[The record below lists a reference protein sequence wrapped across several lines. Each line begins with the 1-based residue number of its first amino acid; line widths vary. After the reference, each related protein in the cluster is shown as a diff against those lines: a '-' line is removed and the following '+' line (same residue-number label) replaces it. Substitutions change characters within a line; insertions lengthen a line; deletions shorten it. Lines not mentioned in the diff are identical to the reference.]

1 MNEVVSLLTSDG
13 AVARASLVGAP
24 WTSSIARAPTEDVA
38 RARAE
43 AALAEV
49 TRRGRGVSSTLLRPR
64 RPADGESLAEYL
76 RWHGL
81 LDHGFAI
88 GELVVDYG
96 DPRRAVPPRPYW
108 QNILPTLA
116 AALLLRSWIVGEGAR
131 GLVVRA
137 AYRREGGVRRSRHAT
152 FAALDLDLVA
162 ADSHL
167 GDRYLKAGARLAK
180 TLDADLRLGV
190 GSYHPPGT
198 WWTRRLH
205 LDAGTLGPRPGVW
218 QIHGGSGPQ
227 PNYVE
232 PPALELLCEHPS
244 SRSS

>member
-1 MNEVVSLLTSDG
+1 MNEVVSVLTADG

-24 WTSSIARAPTEDVA
+24 WTSSIARAPTEDA
-38 RARAE
+38 AMARAE

-49 TRRGRGVSSTLLRPR
+49 VRRGRGVSSTLLRAR
-64 RPADGESLAEYL
+64 RPAEGESLAEYL

-88 GELVVDYG
+88 GELVVAG
-96 DPRRAVPPRPYW
+96 DHRRGMAPRPYW

-116 AALLLRSWIVGEGAR
+116 AALLLRSWIVAEGAR

-137 AYRREGGVRRSRHAT
+137 AYRREGGVRRSRHST

-162 ADSHL
+162 ADAGY

-218 QIHGGSGPQ
+218 QIHGGTGPN

-232 PPALELLCEHPS
+232 PPALEQLLQ
-244 SRSS
+244 